1 MLCRFKEK
9 FEYFVASAETAYE
22 ILDKLGFGKE
32 KCTQT
37 YDKDQRYGYF
47 DKYEIKYGFEK
58 SMHGTIPYGMYVVF
72 GCNFDEFDGGHSVY
86 TQREFNEEFEKC

>member
-1 MLCRFKEK
+1 MLCRLKEK

-37 YDKDQRYGYF
+37 YDEDQ
-47 DKYEIKYGFEK
+47 IW
-58 SMHGTIPYGMYVVF
+58 IL
-72 GCNFDEFDGGHSVY
+72 
-86 TQREFNEEFEKC
+86 